1 MKPYLLLLFPFLFA
15 ACTES
20 SVGVISGPELFAE
33 NDFYISEINE
43 ENRAEVEEVD
53 ILWKEA
59 TFGRVT
65 SEPVFRNH
73 LLEEVKLEN
82 GETTYWLTAVSS
94 DNCIDIASKL
104 EKTENGFIIGAMQT
118 GKICAC
124 IGCAEGCQLIME
136 DGVCLCE
143 TYTPSDNNCEKL
155 EMVEVEM

>member
-43 ENRAEVEEVD
+43 ENRAGVEEVD

-65 SEPVFRNH
+65 SEPVFRNTFWKKSN
-73 LLEEVKLEN
+73 LKTVKPPIGLPPYRL
-82 GETTYWLTAVSS
+82 TTVLTLPPNWKKQKMALSS
-94 DNCIDIASKL
+94 VPCKL
-104 EKTENGFIIGAMQT
+104 EKSA
-118 GKICAC
+118 
-124 IGCAEGCQLIME
+124 L
-136 DGVCLCE
+136 V
-143 TYTPSDNNCEKL
+143 
-155 EMVEVEM
+155 

>member
-1 MKPYLLLLFPFLFA
+1 
-15 ACTES
+15 
-20 SVGVISGPELFAE
+20 V
-33 NDFYISEINE
+33 NE
-43 ENRAEVEEVD
+43 ENRAGIREMD
-53 ILWKEA
+53 IIWKEA

-73 LLEEVKLEN
+73 LLKEVELEN

-104 EKTENGFIIGAMQT
+104 EKTENGFIIGAMRT

-124 IGCAEGCQLIME
+124 IGCAEGCQLTID
-136 DGVCLCE
+136 DGDCHCE
-143 TYTPSDNNCEKL
+143 TYTASDNNCEKL